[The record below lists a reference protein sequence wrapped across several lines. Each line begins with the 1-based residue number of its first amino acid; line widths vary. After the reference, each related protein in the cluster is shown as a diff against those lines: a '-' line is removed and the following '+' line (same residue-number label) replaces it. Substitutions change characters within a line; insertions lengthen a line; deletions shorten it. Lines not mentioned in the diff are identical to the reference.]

1 MGLLDNLQNQAVSS
15 ITGGGSNTLMASVLQ
30 MIQKYPGGL
39 QGLLQSFHE
48 KGLGSLASA
57 WVSNGPNPTASAEEI
72 HQVLGGDNVKQLADA
87 SGISTDAAGSMIG
100 QLLPTIVDKLT
111 PNGQVPE
118 DNNIIEIAS
127 GLLRNMTQAKA
138 S

>member
-1 MGLLDNLQNQAVSS
+1 MGLLDNLQNQALSG
-15 ITGGGSNTLMASVLQ
+15 IAGGSSNSLMASILQ
-30 MIQKYPGGL
+30 MIQAQPGGL

-48 KGLGSLASA
+48 KGLGGLASA

-72 HQVLGGDNVKQLADA
+72 HEVLGGDKVKQLADSA
-87 SGISTDAAGSMIG
+87 GMSPDAASSAIG
-100 QLLPTIVDKLT
+100 QLLPTIVDTLT

-118 DNNIIEIAS
+118 NNNIIEIAS
-127 GLLRNMTQAKA
+127 SLLGKITQAKA